1 MVGVGERCRLPDAG
15 PGGGL
20 SPTPHVHRPPA
31 QGAAAPAPLGRGGGG
46 QLRGPR
52 ASRPAAAPRAA
63 LPGGPRGHTPARA
76 RGFFRRRAGGRPRA
90 GVQAMEPTRER
101 GPELR
106 GQGGVPAARLEEEEE
121 ALQRSAPH
129 TQDAPGKDVPISC
142 TIYGEKRPSEAPGEG
157 TGPMKACQRPSP
169 GALHEDRSLASP
181 RPQPQGQ
188 GPPFPGTEGR
198 LGKRPSSPATGKQKK
213 PRDVGPASTASPS
226 SVNPARATYNPGP
239 CGLGR
244 GSCHV
249 ANLLN
254 TLAQKNQ
261 NLDQEKR
268 SPEVTCQVRKKTRTL
283 YRSDQLEELERLF
296 QDDHYPDSDKR
307 REIAQTVGVTP
318 QRIMVWFQNRR
329 AKWRKMNG
337 KESKDAPA
345 GPALTPAP
353 ASNQCSS
360 VAELPP
366 TESTMLEPGTLP
378 QDSLPEPSM
387 LLTSDQTLGP
397 NLQNEGPQ
405 RRPVTPPLFS
415 PPPVRRA
422 NLPFPLGPV
431 HAPQLMPLLL
441 DTLGSDSSHK
451 DGPCGLWGT
460 SITPPPACSYL
471 EDLELQE
478 YQPSSSQ
485 PGSFPFSQGPQTQF
499 FQHPQPQFPYLHPF
513 PLPSSLTPPLP
524 EDPLF
529 ALSCGPGGGSSQ
541 GYFPGPP
548 SGPVLLQPPAGNV
561 GTVPWAD
568 PCLPDLPFPSAFCPQ
583 SLGGPPGGD
592 GCFLDLFAAPYAQA
606 SGRPPSPGLT
616 QMPESTP
623 PAAGKAPLSQAQEEP
638 PATPREQPPAPEEED
653 KSGHG
658 P

>member
-1 MVGVGERCRLPDAG
+1 MVGAGDLCSLLEAGCRP
-15 PGGGL
+15 
-20 SPTPHVHRPPA
+20 RPACIAPQP
-31 QGAAAPAPLGRGGGG
+31 QGAAAPAPPSRGGGG

-63 LPGGPRGHTPARA
+63 LPGGPRGRTPARA

-90 GVQAMEPTRER
+90 AVQAMEPTRER

-106 GQGGVPAARLEEEEE
+106 GQGGGGKSPAARLEEDEE
-121 ALQRSAPH
+121 ALQRSAPY
-129 TQDAPGKDVPISC
+129 TQDAPGKAMPLSC
-142 TIYGEKRPSEAPGEG
+142 TISGEKRPSEAPGEG
-157 TGPMKACQRPSP
+157 AGAGKACQRPSP

-198 LGKRPSSPATGKQKK
+198 LGKRPYSPATGEQKK

-226 SVNPARATYNPGP
+226 SANPARAAYNPVP

-254 TLAQKNQ
+254 TLAQNNQ
-261 NLDQEKR
+261 NLEKEKR

-337 KESKDAPA
+337 KENKDAPA

-366 TESTMLEPGTLP
+366 TESTILEPGTLP

-387 LLTSDQTLGP
+387 LLKSDQTLGP

-431 HAPQLMPLLL
+431 HAPQLML
-441 DTLGSDSSHK
+441 DTLSSDSSHK

-471 EDLELQE
+471 EDLETQE

-485 PGSFPFSQGPQTQF
+485 PGPFSFSQAPQTQF

-529 ALSCGPGGGSSQ
+529 ALSSGPGGGSSQ

-548 SGPVLLQPPAGNV
+548 SGPVLLQPLAGNV
-561 GTVPWAD
+561 GAVPWAD
-568 PCLPDLPFPSAFCPQ
+568 PCLPDSPFPSAFCLQ
-583 SLGGPPGGD
+583 ALGGPPGGD
-592 GCFLDLFAAPYAQA
+592 SCFLDLFAAPYAQA

-623 PAAGKAPLSQAQEEP
+623 PAAGRPLLGQAQEEP
-638 PATPREQPPAPEEED
+638 PAAPGERPPAPKEED
-653 KSGHG
+653 KSSHG

>member
-1 MVGVGERCRLPDAG
+1 
-15 PGGGL
+15 
-20 SPTPHVHRPPA
+20 
-31 QGAAAPAPLGRGGGG
+31 QGGGG
-46 QLRGPR
+46 KSL
-52 ASRPAAAPRAA
+52 
-63 LPGGPRGHTPARA
+63 
-76 RGFFRRRAGGRPRA
+76 
-90 GVQAMEPTRER
+90 
-101 GPELR
+101 
-106 GQGGVPAARLEEEEE
+106 AARLEEEEE

-129 TQDAPGKDVPISC
+129 TQDAPGKDVPLSC
-142 TIYGEKRPSEAPGEG
+142 TISGEKRPSEAPGEG
-157 TGPMKACQRPSP
+157 AGAGRTCQCSSP

-198 LGKRPSSPATGKQKK
+198 PGKRLYSPAAGEQKK
-213 PRDVGPASTASPS
+213 PGAVGPASTASPS
-226 SVNPARATYNPGP
+226 SANPARATYNPVP

-254 TLAQKNQ
+254 TLAQNSQ
-261 NLDQEKR
+261 NMEQEKR
-268 SPEVTCQVRKKTRTL
+268 SPQVTCQVRKKTRTL

-329 AKWRKMNG
+329 AKWRKING

-345 GPALTPAP
+345 GPAPTPAP

-366 TESTMLEPGTLP
+366 TEFANLEPGTLP

-405 RRPVTPPLFS
+405 GRPVTPPLFS
-415 PPPVRRA
+415 PPPVRRS

-441 DTLGSDSSHK
+441 DTLGSESSHK

-460 SITPPPACSYL
+460 SITPPAACSFL
-471 EDLELQE
+471 EDLEPQE
-478 YQPSSSQ
+478 CQPSSSQ
-485 PGSFPFSQGPQTQF
+485 PGPFPFSQAPQTQF
-499 FQHPQPQFPYLHPF
+499 FQHPQPQFPCLHPF

-548 SGPVLLQPPAGNV
+548 SGPVLLQPPAGSV
-561 GTVPWAD
+561 GSVPWAD

-583 SLGGPPGGD
+583 ALGGPPGGD
-592 GCFLDLFAAPYAQA
+592 GCFLDLFATPYAQA

-623 PAAGKAPLSQAQEEP
+623 PAAGRPPLSQAQEEP
-638 PATPREQPPAPEEED
+638 LAAPGERPSAPEEED
-653 KSGHG
+653 KGSRG

>member
-1 MVGVGERCRLPDAG
+1 S
-15 PGGGL
+15 PGLKLGCWL
-20 SPTPHVHRPPA
+20 STG
-31 QGAAAPAPLGRGGGG
+31 QGGGG
-46 QLRGPR
+46 K
-52 ASRPAAAPRAA
+52 S
-63 LPGGPRGHTPARA
+63 
-76 RGFFRRRAGGRPRA
+76 
-90 GVQAMEPTRER
+90 
-101 GPELR
+101 
-106 GQGGVPAARLEEEEE
+106 PAARLEEDQE
-121 ALQRSAPH
+121 ALQRSAPY
-129 TQDAPGKDVPISC
+129 TQDAPGKVMPLSC
-142 TIYGEKRPSEAPGEG
+142 TISGEKQPSEAPGEG
-157 TGPMKACQRPSP
+157 AGAGRACQRPSP

-188 GPPFPGTEGR
+188 RPPFPGTEGR
-198 LGKRPSSPATGKQKK
+198 LGKRPYSPAAGEQKK
-213 PRDVGPASTASPS
+213 PS
-226 SVNPARATYNPGP
+226 
-239 CGLGR
+239 
-244 GSCHV
+244 
-249 ANLLN
+249 LLN
-254 TLAQKNQ
+254 TLAQNNQ
-261 NLDQEKR
+261 NLEKEKR

-337 KESKDAPA
+337 KENKDAPA

-366 TESTMLEPGTLP
+366 TESTILEPGTLP

-387 LLTSDQTLGP
+387 LLKSDQTLGP

-431 HAPQLMPLLL
+431 HAPQLML
-441 DTLGSDSSHK
+441 DTLSSDSSHK

-471 EDLELQE
+471 EDLETQE

-485 PGSFPFSQGPQTQF
+485 PGPFSFSQAPQTQF
-499 FQHPQPQFPYLHPF
+499 FQPPQPQFPYLHPF

-529 ALSCGPGGGSSQ
+529 ALSSGPGGGSSQ

-548 SGPVLLQPPAGNV
+548 SGPVLLQPLAGNV
-561 GTVPWAD
+561 GAVPWAD
-568 PCLPDLPFPSAFCPQ
+568 PCLPDSPFPSAFCLQ
-583 SLGGPPGGD
+583 ALGGPPGGD
-592 GCFLDLFAAPYAQA
+592 SCFLDLFATPYTQA

-616 QMPESTP
+616 QMPESTL
-623 PAAGKAPLSQAQEEP
+623 PAAGRPLLGQAQEEP
-638 PATPREQPPAPEEED
+638 PAAPGERPPAPKEED
-653 KSGHG
+653 KSSHG

>member
-1 MVGVGERCRLPDAG
+1 MGSWGLRLGGTSVEQWFGAPRISDSLSRLPGFPRKDSVSKAQAATRAQCQGRPWEMVGADDRRSLLVAG

-20 SPTPHVHRPPA
+20 SPTPRVHRPQPR
-31 QGAAAPAPLGRGGGG
+31 GAAAPAPLGRGGGV
-46 QLRGPR
+46 QLRGPGPRACSCPARRPPGR
-52 ASRPAAAPRAA
+52 ASRTHTCPR
-63 LPGGPRGHTPARA
+63 
-76 RGFFRRRAGGRPRA
+76 RGFFRRRAARA
-90 GVQAMEPTRER
+90 GVQAMEPTREL

-106 GQGGVPAARLEEEEE
+106 GPEGAGKSPAARLEEEE
-121 ALQRSAPH
+121 ALQRSGPH
-129 TQDAPGKDVPISC
+129 SQDAPGKDMPLSC
-142 TIYGEKRPSEAPGEG
+142 TISGEKRPSEAPGEG
-157 TGPMKACQRPSP
+157 AGAGRACQRPSP
-169 GALHEDRSLASP
+169 GALREARTLASP

-188 GPPFPGTEGR
+188 GPPFPGAEGR
-198 LGKRPSSPATGKQKK
+198 PGKRPYSPAAGEQK
-213 PRDVGPASTASPS
+213 PSAVGPASKASPS
-226 SVNPARATYNPGP
+226 RTNPARAAYNPVP

-244 GSCHV
+244 GSCHM

-254 TLAQKNQ
+254 TLAQNNQ
-261 NLDQEKR
+261 NMEQEQR
-268 SPEVTCQVRKKTRTL
+268 APEVTCQVRKKTRTL

-337 KESKDAPA
+337 KESKDIPA
-345 GPALTPAP
+345 GPAPAP
-353 ASNQCSS
+353 ASNQCSTAKA
-360 VAELPP
+360 VPP
-366 TESTMLEPGTLP
+366 PRFHTFTTPRGLLF
-378 QDSLPEPSM
+378 PEPSM
-387 LLTSDQTLGP
+387 LLTSDQTLGS

-405 RRPVTPPLFS
+405 RGPVTPPLFS

-471 EDLELQE
+471 EDLEPQE
-478 YQPSSSQ
+478 YQPSSSSQ
-485 PGSFPFSQGPQTQF
+485 PGLCPFSQTPQTQF

-541 GYFPGPP
+541 GYCPGPP
-548 SGPVLLQPPAGNV
+548 SGPVLLQPPAGNM
-561 GTVPWAD
+561 GESG
-568 PCLPDLPFPSAFCPQ
+568 LEEK
-583 SLGGPPGGD
+583 PP
-592 GCFLDLFAAPYAQA
+592 
-606 SGRPPSPGLT
+606 PP
-616 QMPESTP
+616 P
-623 PAAGKAPLSQAQEEP
+623 PASV
-638 PATPREQPPAPEEED
+638 
-653 KSGHG
+653 
-658 P
+658 

>member
-1 MVGVGERCRLPDAG
+1 
-15 PGGGL
+15 
-20 SPTPHVHRPPA
+20 
-31 QGAAAPAPLGRGGGG
+31 
-46 QLRGPR
+46 
-52 ASRPAAAPRAA
+52 
-63 LPGGPRGHTPARA
+63 
-76 RGFFRRRAGGRPRA
+76 
-90 GVQAMEPTRER
+90 MEPTRER

-106 GQGGVPAARLEEEEE
+106 GQGGGGKSPAARLEEDEE
-121 ALQRSAPH
+121 ALQRSAPY
-129 TQDAPGKDVPISC
+129 TQDTPGKVMPLSC
-142 TIYGEKRPSEAPGEG
+142 TISGEKRPSEAPGEG
-157 TGPMKACQRPSP
+157 AGAGRACQKPSP

-198 LGKRPSSPATGKQKK
+198 LGKRPYSPAAGEQKK

-226 SVNPARATYNPGP
+226 SANPARATYNPVP

-249 ANLLN
+249 ASLLN
-254 TLAQKNQ
+254 TLAQNNQ
-261 NLDQEKR
+261 NLEKEKR

-337 KESKDAPA
+337 KENKDAPA

-366 TESTMLEPGTLP
+366 TESTILEPGTLP

-387 LLTSDQTLGP
+387 LLKSDQTLGP

-431 HAPQLMPLLL
+431 HAPQLML
-441 DTLGSDSSHK
+441 DSLSSDSSHK

-460 SITPPPACSYL
+460 S
-471 EDLELQE
+471 
-478 YQPSSSQ
+478 
-485 PGSFPFSQGPQTQF
+485 
-499 FQHPQPQFPYLHPF
+499 
-513 PLPSSLTPPLP
+513 SLTPPLP

-529 ALSCGPGGGSSQ
+529 ALSSGPGGGSSQ

-548 SGPVLLQPPAGNV
+548 SGPVLLQPLAGNV
-561 GTVPWAD
+561 GAVPWAD
-568 PCLPDLPFPSAFCPQ
+568 PCLPDSPFPSAFCLQ
-583 SLGGPPGGD
+583 ALGGPPGGD
-592 GCFLDLFAAPYAQA
+592 SCFLDLFAAPYAQA

-616 QMPESTP
+616 QVPESTL
-623 PAAGKAPLSQAQEEP
+623 PAAGRPLLSQAREEP
-638 PATPREQPPAPEEED
+638 PAAPGERPPAPKEED
-653 KSGHG
+653 KSSHG